1 MVFRQICL
9 SYLVPNCHSTYL
21 KKLGGQKKKKKKT
34 PCKLQLNKFL
44 KKI

>member
-1 MVFRQICL
+1 MVFKKICQ
-9 SYLVPNCHSTYL
+9 SFLVPNSHTTSP